1 MSTFASDI
9 DFSTLRVLVIDDD
22 KLIRQLV
29 AGFWDVLGVQD
40 IQLEASAES
49 GLDLLLRRHFDLVI
63 SDFELDGM
71 NGLEL
76 IHKLRRHPDSNNP
89 YVPVIMMTAHADRP
103 TVFKARDAGVNAFV
117 AKPVSHKALADKI
130 KTVILEDRKFVRSQ
144 RYVGP
149 DRRRRDVDRSSDE
162 RRRDE
167 ED

>member
-1 MSTFASDI
+1 MSTFANDI

-29 AGFWDVLGVQD
+29 AGFLDVLGVQD
-40 IQLEASAES
+40 IQLEASGEA
-49 GLDLLLRRHFDLVI
+49 GFDLLLRRHFDLVI
-63 SDFELDGM
+63 SDFELQKM

-117 AKPVSHKALADKI
+117 AKPVSHKALAEKI
-130 KTVILEDRKFVRSQ
+130 KTVMLEDRKFVRSQ

-149 DRRRRDVDRSSDE
+149 DRRRRDVDRTTDE
-162 RRRDE
+162 RRQD
-167 ED
+167 DDN